1 METLKAFFNDETNI
15 FFLILPCGYTF
26 TLDIKLAYFKWNDTK
41 LFLMY
46 NELDET
52 SAAAYEKTEE
62 KYLWELLKQERYMQV
77 YLFSLSLFYLPCTL
91 ISVSLVYK
99 GSC

>member
-15 FFLILPCGYTF
+15 YIFFLILPCGYTF
-26 TLDIKLAYFKWNDTK
+26 TLNIKLAYFKWNDTK

-46 NELDET
+46 HELDEG

-62 KYLWELLKQERYMQV
+62 K
-77 YLFSLSLFYLPCTL
+77 
-91 ISVSLVYK
+91 
-99 GSC
+99 

>member
-1 METLKAFFNDETNI
+1 MKLIF

-26 TLDIKLAYFKWNDTK
+26 ILDIKLAYFKWNDTK

-46 NELDET
+46 HELDET

-62 KYLWELLKQERYMQV
+62 K
-77 YLFSLSLFYLPCTL
+77 
-91 ISVSLVYK
+91 
-99 GSC
+99 